1 MKENLGDLAKNY
13 DDFLKDE
20 DLVLMKKPRGQE
32 IKELVKV
39 RAVQTRSSQ
48 KKLVEGGYQ
57 AKY

>member
-1 MKENLGDLAKNY
+1 MKENLGDLAKNF

-39 RAVQTRSSQ
+39 RAVQTKSSQ